1 MHIQRRWSRL
11 AIAFLFYEEID
22 VRIIRVFWLHVLL
35 GVIALVFW
43 DTPFVKPFRVFVIW
57 IHEMGHAVATLATG
71 GEVAELRV
79 RWNESG
85 HVMSRGGFRPIISSA
100 GYVGAACVG
109 ALLIY
114 CGRWGS
120 VQRGVLA
127 LVGIILVSMAVMYT
141 PFWGMDFW
149 FGVGCGVILAVIA
162 VRFNSWAQVLA
173 TWIGVMLCLYS
184 LYDFRTDLWM
194 QTERTDAGIL
204 ATYWGLPVLAYP
216 IAFIW
221 AVVSIGVMFL
231 AMRGLCRNVEPER
244 DDGRTFS

>member
-1 MHIQRRWSRL
+1 
-11 AIAFLFYEEID
+11 
-22 VRIIRVFWLHVLL
+22 
-35 GVIALVFW
+35 
-43 DTPFVKPFRVFVIW
+43 
-57 IHEMGHAVATLATG
+57 
-71 GEVAELRV
+71 V

-85 HVMSRGGFRPIISSA
+85 HVMSRGGIRPIISSA

-127 LVGIILVSMAVMYT
+127 LIGILQISMAALYT

-149 FGVGCGVILAVIA
+149 FGVGSGILLAVVA
-162 VRFNSWAQVLA
+162 VKFDRWAQVLA

-204 ATYWGLPVLAYP
+204 AAYWGLPVLAYP
-216 IAFIW
+216 IAFVW
-221 AVVSIGVMFL
+221 AAFSIGVMFW
-231 AMRGLCRNVEPER
+231 AMRGL
-244 DDGRTFS
+244 GRKLDKTVDQQKGLDSASQLEGRI

>member
-1 MHIQRRWSRL
+1 M
-11 AIAFLFYEEID
+11 
-22 VRIIRVFWLHVLL
+22 RVFRIFGLHMVLA
-35 GVIALVFW
+35 VVALALW
-43 DTPFVKPFRVFVIW
+43 DTPFIKPFRVFVVW
-57 IHEMGHAVATLATG
+57 MHEMGHAMAALATG

-85 HVMSRGGFRPIISSA
+85 HVMSRGGIRPIISSA

-127 LVGIILVSMAVMYT
+127 LIGMVQVLMAVMYT
-141 PFWGMDFW
+141 PFWGLDFW
-149 FGVGCGVILAVIA
+149 FGVGCGIILAVVA
-162 VRFNSWAQVLA
+162 VKFDGWSHVLA

-204 ATYWGLPVLAYP
+204 AAYWGIPVLAYP
-216 IAFIW
+216 IAFVW
-221 AVVSIGVMFL
+221 AAFSIGVMFW
-231 AMRGLCRNVEPER
+231 AMRGL
-244 DDGRTFS
+244 GRKMENAGDQQKGLESASHIEENL